1 MHKFLA
7 SILLTVSTSL
17 SLGLQASLF
26 DQDAPLKVEIQA
38 DFLLLETERKK
49 ENKYPGVLTI
59 DQHQLPIE
67 LTVRGKNRLRRDTCR
82 FSPLKVD
89 FKKSPARKQTVFHK
103 EGDLK
108 LVVLCKKNSSY
119 YDYLRT
125 EYLAYKML
133 NALTP
138 LSYRVRWVDV
148 TYKTADKTLKERP
161 AFFVEHKKRVA
172 KRNGKGLDQ
181 PAKLPRYSNLDP
193 HQTAL
198 LEQFQYFVGNTD
210 YSLMRSPDPG
220 ECCHNAKLLSG
231 ENHYAPIIYDFD
243 ASGLVNTS
251 YSAPPP
257 QFKISTVLT
266 RLFRGHCQEQTA
278 LQGAREQILGAKEEI
293 LAMVTSDPELSRS
306 GIRRALRY
314 TKASFAHFEKDKTWT
329 KNIVNAC
336 REI

>member
-67 LTVRGKNRLRRDTCR
+67 LTVRGNNRLRRDTCR

-148 TYKTADKTLKERP
+148 TYKTADKTLKERT
-161 AFFVEHKKRVA
+161 RV
-172 KRNGKGLDQ
+172 
-181 PAKLPRYSNLDP
+181 
-193 HQTAL
+193 
-198 LEQFQYFVGNTD
+198 
-210 YSLMRSPDPG
+210 
-220 ECCHNAKLLSG
+220 
-231 ENHYAPIIYDFD
+231 
-243 ASGLVNTS
+243 
-251 YSAPPP
+251 
-257 QFKISTVLT
+257 
-266 RLFRGHCQEQTA
+266 FRRT
-278 LQGAREQILGAKEEI
+278 
-293 LAMVTSDPELSRS
+293 
-306 GIRRALRY
+306 
-314 TKASFAHFEKDKTWT
+314 
-329 KNIVNAC
+329 
-336 REI
+336 